1 MLNHHRLTAISLFLT
16 DANDAA
22 SETSS
27 RISCWLAQL
36 VTTVS
41 KVIWVGMNDDSA
53 AQNAQFAGQRNLLVA
68 DVDFSDAGIVGN
80 NISQISS
87 VSDFMRWSAML
98 LTERIEMGSSAHAA
112 IGVITELVNMEA
124 METGFE
130 ASNGATHFDRIRVG
144 LK

>member
-1 MLNHHRLTAISLFLT
+1 M
-16 DANDAA
+16 
-22 SETSS
+22 
-27 RISCWLAQL
+27 
-36 VTTVS
+36 TTVS

-80 NISQISS
+80 DISQISS

-98 LTERIEMGSSAHAA
+98 LAERIEMWSSAHAA
-112 IGVITELVNMEA
+112 IGVIAELVNMEA